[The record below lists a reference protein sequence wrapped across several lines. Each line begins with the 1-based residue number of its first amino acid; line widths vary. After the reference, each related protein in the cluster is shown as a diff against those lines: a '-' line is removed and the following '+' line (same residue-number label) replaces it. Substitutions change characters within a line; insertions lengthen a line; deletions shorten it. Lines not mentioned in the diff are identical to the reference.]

1 MGRLIAPILLLV
13 VVAFALLG
21 CASDVPLMSGGGAAA
36 RGGNADGT
44 TGTVEPVTAYGPI
57 GGATATKLGYQRQET
72 GSQAAPA
79 ISLNLQPEAGASAS
93 ASYPAL
99 GVIVF
104 QPIIVMGNSQR
115 DSTLSSDQL
124 ERLANVAEKA
134 GEAAKGAI
142 DASGSAASKAA
153 TRLAEAVAPPPPVP
167 APSNPAR

>member
-1 MGRLIAPILLLV
+1 MRHWFAILGVL
-13 VVAFALLG
+13 ALAG
-21 CASDVPLMSGGGAAA
+21 CASDIPLMSGGGAAA

-72 GSQAAPA
+72 GSQAAPTIA
-79 ISLNLQPEAGASAS
+79 LNLQPEAGASA
-93 ASYPAL
+93 AAAYPSL

-115 DSTLSSDQL
+115 DSTLAADQL
-124 ERLANVAEKA
+124 EKLAAVAEKA

-153 TRLAEAVAPPPPVP
+153 AKIAETVAPVP
-167 APSNPAR
+167 ISPEIPR